1 MGKHRDYTKFSKE
14 NTEPAAEV
22 IREDK
27 TLTEIAEE
35 IENEVM
41 NEPAEV
47 VEEVKEAVVEPVTE
61 PVVEPEKEPVIGI
74 VTDCVKLNVRAEA
87 SAKSEVVAVID
98 ASTELVIIEEE
109 STKDFF
115 KICTA
120 SGIEGYCMKKFVTI
134 IP

>member
-14 NTEPAAEV
+14 NTEPAVEV
-22 IREDK
+22 VHEDK

-35 IENEVM
+35 IENEFA

-47 VEEVKEAVVEPVTE
+47 VEEIKEAVVAESE
-61 PVVEPEKEPVIGI
+61 AAEPEQEPVIGI
-74 VTDCVKLNVRAEA
+74 VTDCAKLNVREEA
-87 SAKSEVVAVID
+87 SAKSAVVAVID

>member
-14 NTEPAAEV
+14 NTEPAVEV
-22 IREDK
+22 VYEDK

-35 IENEVM
+35 IENEFA

-47 VEEVKEAVVEPVTE
+47 VEEVKEAVVAEVE
-61 PVVEPEKEPVIGI
+61 QEPEKEPVIGV
-74 VTDCVKLNVRAEA
+74 VTDCAKLNVREEA
-87 SAKSEVVAVID
+87 SAKSAVVAVID